1 MDSAAAGASATIA
14 MIDTWDMALL
24 LILLQIAQVQLM
36 TLQARLCCCLDE
48 IKKEERR
55 ASHCKPQCRPR
66 STWTEWSLAIS
77 NRIFCHMF
85 RMPRDSFDRLCELI

>member
-48 IKKEERR
+48 IEKAMLLHNFIIDEREAKGFHEEDASFFRKFSLREQDSRR
-55 ASHCKPQCRPR
+55 NESA
-66 STWTEWSLAIS
+66 
-77 NRIFCHMF
+77 
-85 RMPRDSFDRLCELI
+85 